1 MAGSHPSRSDRSVC
15 SAAASRVIPTT
26 VALLPAAA
34 ILLTGL
40 PATLGCGSSQAPV
53 ATKSSAPSVTAT
65 PGGGSPTPGG
75 GSPTPGG
82 GSPTPS
88 GDGTADVVTRDI
100 VRKRLPPGMMSMALA
115 YTVNV
120 IDNSGREIPVDPH
133 EHTFRVGDEIVVR
146 IKPDDD
152 VYVYI
157 FNEGPTGNRSLL
169 MPAEGETPRL
179 VKKGEE
185 ISLPENDSLRFAEPA
200 GKEALLVVATFQ
212 PSDQIKLLAREAF
225 RRSND
230 TVQSQSAEQA
240 AAEAEARK
248 GLEQGVTSR
257 GPSPSLVKDH
267 PSRRT
272 HVYPPTPADPAN
284 YAITYNGAD
293 LGKPEMV
300 LNIPLVSETGA
311 STPAP

>member
-1 MAGSHPSRSDRSVC
+1 
-15 SAAASRVIPTT
+15 

-53 ATKSSAPSVTAT
+53 ATRPAAPSVTAT
-65 PGGGSPTPGG
+65 PG
-75 GSPTPGG
+75 
-82 GSPTPS
+82 

-100 VRKRLPPGMMSMALA
+100 VRKRISPGMMSMALA
-115 YTVNV
+115 YTVYM
-120 IDNSGREIPVDPH
+120 IDDTGREIPVDPH

-157 FNEGPTGNRSLL
+157 FTEGPTGKRDRL
-169 MPAEGETPRL
+169 MPQEGEAHRL

-185 ISLPENDSLRFAEPA
+185 VSLPDGPPLTFEEPA
-200 GKEALLVVATFQ
+200 GKETLLVVATFQ
-212 PSDQIKLLAREAF
+212 PSEQIGLLAREAF
-225 RRSND
+225 QRRDD
-230 TVQSQSAEQA
+230 TLRSRAPDQ
-240 AAEAEARK
+240 AEAASRTA
-248 GLEQGVTSR
+248 LEPGVSTR
-257 GPSPSLVKDH
+257 GPSASLVKK
-267 PSRRT
+267 PAKSIT
-272 HVYPPTPADPAN
+272 HVFPPSEGKPDN
-284 YAITYNGAD
+284 YAITYGDPAV
-293 LGKPEMV
+293 GKPEMF